1 MLATHPPSPSTGAWL
16 RWPQQRRSKMA
27 EAEIMAEEMQ
37 SPKKVAFAN
46 RKYTNEEK
54 RAMEEE
60 ELEQML
66 KEQKGEAEEVEEPKE
81 EEPTGAEEKTFKK
94 RYSDLRRHQQK
105 QAEEF
110 KTELAELR
118 SQLSAATQKEMKL
131 PKSDEDIETWAK
143 DYPDVAAIVETI
155 AMKKAREQS
164 SALEERMKA
173 IDELHTSA
181 TKEKAEAALMQM
193 HPDFDEIRD
202 SDSFHEWAEEQP
214 KWVQDALYE
223 NDNDARSAARAIDL
237 YKADMG
243 IGSEKKTKRSKSA
256 AEAVST
262 KASRSKPAENEASSY
277 LKESQVQKMSPQEYE
292 KNSDEIM
299 EAIRSGKF
307 IYDVSG
313 SAR

>member
-1 MLATHPPSPSTGAWL
+1 
-16 RWPQQRRSKMA
+16 MA

-54 RAMEEE
+54 RKMEEE
-60 ELEQML
+60 ELEQLL
-66 KEQKGEAEEVEEPKE
+66 KVQKGEVITEEVEEAE
-81 EEPTGAEEKTFKK
+81 EEPTNAEEKTFKK

-110 KTELAELR
+110 KTELAELKR
-118 SQLSAATQKEMKL
+118 QLADATKKEMKL
-131 PKSDEDIETWAK
+131 PKSDEDIEAWAK

-164 SALEERMKA
+164 SALEERLKV
-173 IDELHTSA
+173 IDEMQNSA
-181 TKEKAEAALMQM
+181 TKEKAEATLMQL

-243 IGSEKKTKRSKSA
+243 IGKKKPKSDKEA
-256 AEAVST
+256 AKSVST
-262 KASRSKPAENEASSY
+262 KNSRSKPQENEASSY
-277 LKESQVQKMSPQEYE
+277 LKESDVQRMSPQEYE

-307 IYDVSG
+307 VYDISG

>member
-1 MLATHPPSPSTGAWL
+1 VAPTKGNTMNDT
-16 RWPQQRRSKMA
+16 
-27 EAEIMAEEMQ
+27 IMAEEMQ

-54 RAMEEE
+54 REREEAE
-60 ELEQML
+60 LAELLEQQKMA
-66 KEQKGEAEEVEEPKE
+66 KEGRVEEPE
-81 EEPTGAEEKTFKK
+81 EDEPTSAEEKTFKK

-110 KTELAELR
+110 KAELDAMKR
-118 SQLSAATQKEMKL
+118 QLEQATKNEMKL
-131 PKSDEDIETWAK
+131 PKSDEDIEQWAA

-164 SALEERMKA
+164 TALEERLKV
-173 IDELHTSA
+173 IDEMQTNA
-181 TKEKAEAALMQM
+181 TKEKAEAELMRL

-202 SDSFHEWAEEQP
+202 SDDFHNWADEQP
-214 KWVQDALYE
+214 KWVQDALYD
-223 NDNDARSAARAIDL
+223 NDNDAKSAARAIDL

-243 IGSEKKTKRSKSA
+243 ISGKKPKSDKDA
-256 AEAVST
+256 AKSVST
-262 KASRSKPAENEASSY
+262 KNSRSKPQEDESGSFI
-277 LKESQVQKMSPQEYE
+277 KESVVQKMSPQEYE
-292 KNSDEIM
+292 KRADEIM

-307 IYDVSG
+307 VYDVSG

>member
-1 MLATHPPSPSTGAWL
+1 
-16 RWPQQRRSKMA
+16 MA
-27 EAEIMAEEMQ
+27 ETAEIMAEEMQ
-37 SPKKVAFAN
+37 PPKKVAFAN

-54 RAMEEE
+54 RKVEEE

-66 KEQKGEAEEVEEPKE
+66 KEQRGESEEPEEVEPD
-81 EEPTGAEEKTFKK
+81 GAEEKTFKK

-110 KTELAELR
+110 RQEIDNLKR
-118 SQLSAATQKEMKL
+118 QLTDAAKKEIKL

-143 DYPDVAAIVETI
+143 EYPDVAAIVETI
-155 AMKKAREQS
+155 AMKKASEQA
-164 SALEERMKA
+164 SALEERIKA
-173 IDELHTSA
+173 IDEMQVSA
-181 TKEKAEAALMQM
+181 TKEKAEAELMRL
-193 HPDFDEIRD
+193 HPDFDDIRD
-202 SDSFHEWAEEQP
+202 SDEFHEWAESQP

-243 IGSEKKTKRSKSA
+243 IGKEKPKSNDDAAKSVNTKN
-256 AEAVST
+256 T
-262 KASRSKPAENEASSY
+262 RSKPQENEAASY
-277 LKESQVQKMSPQEYE
+277 LKESDVQRMSAQEYE
-292 KNSDEIM
+292 SKSDEIM

-307 IYDVSG
+307 VYDISG

>member
-1 MLATHPPSPSTGAWL
+1 MNDT
-16 RWPQQRRSKMA
+16 
-27 EAEIMAEEMQ
+27 IMAEEMQ
-37 SPKKVAFAN
+37 TPKKVAFAN

-54 RAMEEE
+54 RQIEEE
-60 ELEQML
+60 ELEQLM
-66 KEQKGEAEEVEEPKE
+66 KEQKGEVEAASE
-81 EEPTGAEEKTFKK
+81 EEAEPTNAEEKTFKK

-110 KTELAELR
+110 KAELAAMK
-118 SQLSAATQKEMKL
+118 SQLESATKKEMKL
-131 PKSDEDIETWAK
+131 PKSDEDIEQWAS

-164 SALEERMKA
+164 SALEERLKA
-173 IDELHTSA
+173 IDEMQNSA
-181 TKEKAEAALMQM
+181 TKEKAEATLMQM

-202 SDSFHEWAEEQP
+202 SDDFHEWAEEQP

-237 YKADMG
+237 YKADKS
-243 IGSEKKTKRSKSA
+243 ISKSKSKSDKA
-256 AEAVST
+256 AAKSVST
-262 KASRSKPAENEASSY
+262 KNSRSRPQEEESSTY
-277 LKESQVQKMSPQEYE
+277 LKESQVQKMSPQQYE
-292 KNSDEIM
+292 KMSDEIM

>member
-1 MLATHPPSPSTGAWL
+1 
-16 RWPQQRRSKMA
+16 MA
-27 EAEIMAEEMQ
+27 EAAEIMAEEMQ

-54 RAMEEE
+54 RKMEEE
-60 ELEQML
+60 ELEQLL
-66 KEQKGEAEEVEEPKE
+66 KEQRGEVEQEAAEPEE
-81 EEPTGAEEKTFKK
+81 EEPTSAEEKTFKK

-105 QAEEF
+105 QTEEF
-110 KTELAELR
+110 KAELDALKR
-118 SQLSAATQKEMKL
+118 QLSEATKKEMKL
-131 PKSDEDIETWAK
+131 PKSDEDIEQWAA

-164 SALEERMKA
+164 SALEERLKA
-173 IDELHTSA
+173 IDEMQLSA
-181 TKEKAEAALMQM
+181 TKEKAEAELMRL

-202 SDSFHEWAEEQP
+202 SDDFHTWAEDQP

-243 IGSEKKTKRSKSA
+243 ITSKKATTDKDAAKS
-256 AEAVST
+256 VST
-262 KASRSKPAENEASSY
+262 KNSRSKPQENESSTY

-292 KNSDEIM
+292 KRSDEIM